1 MDAAL
6 ERISSVSTRNEDA
19 FEQLTKLNVPIPVA
33 PVSDSQNRPIPNKFG
48 LLMEHAYD
56 VSVEDTQNGKR
67 VVVYF
72 EKTAY

>member
-1 MDAAL
+1 M
-6 ERISSVSTRNEDA
+6 
-19 FEQLTKLNVPIPVA
+19 NVPIRVA

-48 LLMEHAYD
+48 LLKEHAYD

-67 VVVYF
+67 VVIYF